1 MNLFK
6 MLIAANVDVVIIRK
20 LDVGYKATAY
30 CLLNSSA
37 NIKMFSKSSLF
48 KINKDQILP
57 CLPASRTGV
66 LTAKWQKE
74 K

>member
-1 MNLFK
+1 M
-6 MLIAANVDVVIIRK
+6 
-20 LDVGYKATAY
+20 GYKATVY

-37 NIKMFSKSSLF
+37 NVKIFSKSSLF

-57 CLPASRTGV
+57 CLPASRTAV

-74 K
+74 SRVHRKKKRLITAGSMITM